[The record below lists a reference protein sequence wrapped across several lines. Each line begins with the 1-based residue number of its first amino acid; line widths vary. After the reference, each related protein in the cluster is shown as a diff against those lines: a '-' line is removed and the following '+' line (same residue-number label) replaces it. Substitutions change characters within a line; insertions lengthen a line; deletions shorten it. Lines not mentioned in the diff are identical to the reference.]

1 MSEAIV
7 FTSIVFGG
15 LLFWF
20 ASTRETSTKYRKKNV
35 LTGSEREFFYR
46 LRHALPE
53 CVVCPQM
60 AVSALIEPMGIGVA
74 RKSGLDRIRG
84 ERVGYAIFD
93 EKMHLIAIVEIDHRS
108 RTSRRDMVRDAY
120 FAKAGIRTVRFSAK
134 RLPSEGKIKS
144 SIYARDSVRRQQAEC
159 INTADRK
166 ADIEF
171 VRPEVVWRN
180 TANAQI

>member
-1 MSEAIV
+1 MDEAIV
-7 FTSIVFGG
+7 FTSIVLGG

-20 ASTRETSTKYRKKNV
+20 ASTREKPAKYRKKNV

-46 LRHALPE
+46 LRQALPE

-60 AVSALIEPMGIGVA
+60 AVSALIEPMGIGMA
-74 RKSGLDRIRG
+74 RKSGLDRIKG
-84 ERVGYAIFD
+84 ERVGYAVFD
-93 EKMHLIAIVEIDHRS
+93 DKMHLIAIVEVDHRS

-120 FAKAGIRTVRFSAK
+120 FANAGIRTVRFSAK

-144 SIYARDSVRRQQAEC
+144 SIYARDSVRRLHVEHA
-159 INTADRK
+159 NTVERK

-171 VRPEVVWRN
+171 SRPEVVWRN
-180 TANAQI
+180 TASAQI